1 MSHCDPIADMLTRIR
16 NAVRVEHTSVI
27 VRSTKVCQGIAKVMK
42 EQGYIEGYDIIETS
56 YNQPDLRIQLK
67 YGILGEKVINDI
79 KRVSK
84 PSCRVYFTKAD
95 MPKVMGGLGI
105 GIVSTNKGV
114 MSDAECREQ
123 NVGGELLC
131 TIC

>member
-16 NAVRVEHTSVI
+16 NAVRVEHSSVV
-27 VRSTKVCQGIAKVMK
+27 VRSTKVCQGIAQVLKD
-42 EQGYIEGYDIIETS
+42 QGYIEGFDIIETS
-56 YNQPDLRIQLK
+56 CKQPDLRINLK
-67 YGILGEKVINDI
+67 YGVLGEKVINDI

-84 PSCRVYFTKAD
+84 PSCRRYYTTSD

-105 GIVSTNKGV
+105 CIVSTNKGV
-114 MSDAECREQ
+114 MSDGECRKQ

>member
-16 NAVRVEHTSVI
+16 NAVRVEHSSVI
-27 VRSTKVCQGIAKVMK
+27 VRSTKVCKGIAQVLKD
-42 EQGYIEGYDIIETS
+42 QGYIDGFDIIES
-56 YNQPDLRIQLK
+56 PCNQPDLRVNLK

-79 KRVSK
+79 KRISK
-84 PSCRVYFTKAD
+84 PSCRVYFNTSD
-95 MPKVMGGLGI
+95 LPKVMGGLGI

-114 MSDAECREQ
+114 MSDAECRNQ

-131 TIC
+131 TVC